1 MVNQFK
7 DGRTSVE
14 SDARFGRPST
24 SRNDEL
30 IDHVRTLVMQD
41 RRVTVRELAEEVE
54 ISTGLVHSILT
65 DNLALRRVSAK
76 FVLKLIQTFLAKHNI
91 PVLR

>member
-1 MVNQFK
+1 VAIYNRFK

-14 SDARFGRPST
+14 SDARTGRNST

-30 IDHVRTLVMQD
+30 IDQVGTLAMQD
-41 RRVTVRELAEEVE
+41 RRVTVRELAEEVG

-65 DNLALRRVSAK
+65 DDLALRGESAK
-76 FVLKLIQTFLAKHNI
+76 FVPKLH
-91 PVLR
+91 